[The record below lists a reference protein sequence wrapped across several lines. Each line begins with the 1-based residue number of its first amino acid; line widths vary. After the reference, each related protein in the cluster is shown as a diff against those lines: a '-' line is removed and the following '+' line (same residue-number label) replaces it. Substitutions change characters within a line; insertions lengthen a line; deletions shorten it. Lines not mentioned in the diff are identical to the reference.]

1 MRQPRA
7 FRLASRRPTRYNIP
21 VSFLSSI
28 FRRRRPPTL
37 EELEERR
44 EHRSDGIRGVLGVS
58 GLILLVLV
66 SFMVSTLVLPPLLEL
81 DALKLEREA
90 VERQLRNAEK
100 DEEEAYHR
108 YLWMQDAEY
117 FENIARDRADQAKEG
132 ETVIRIPADR
142 PEPPRDRPR
151 GHEDR

>member
-1 MRQPRA
+1 M
-7 FRLASRRPTRYNIP
+7 
-21 VSFLSSI
+21 
-28 FRRRRPPTL
+28 
-37 EELEERR
+37 RR

-90 VERQLRNAEK
+90 VQRQLVNAKK
-100 DEEEAYHR
+100 DEEEAHNR

-132 ETVIRIPADR
+132 ETVIRIPVDR
-142 PEPPRDRPR
+142 PLPPRPEQQRHNDK
-151 GHEDR
+151 